1 MCSIKNSVIIFAFVV
16 SSIFFF
22 LLGRVVCWKKFE
34 THSFFLFLEVISK
47 QKRVRYLD
55 IINNE
60 NMNFALWKRRHVR
73 YGSCKMNTRFGEGG
87 APTATWSA
95 FVSQVSQAASLISSK
110 KIFFIFDD
118 EWKARTRSGNVLY
131 LKFRFV
137 KICCG
142 KLGFSFPPFFLL
154 HSRVC
159 V

>member
-16 SSIFFF
+16 SSIFF
-22 LLGRVVCWKKFE
+22 LYWDVSSVERNLRPIV
-34 THSFFLFLEVISK
+34 FFLFLEVLSK